1 MTQEVEDEPNSVI
14 FRNMKQCFI
23 KFQIYNILEDKRIDL
38 NRIYMQKCLLST
50 FPLGI
55 SAESERH

>member
-23 KFQIYNILEDKRIDL
+23 KFQIYNRSEEKWIDL
-38 NRIYMQKCLLST
+38 NGIYMQKCL
-50 FPLGI
+50 
-55 SAESERH
+55 